1 MPLLLAAMAL
11 GAIVSLLAVRLSQA
25 LSQSTAENSRAVL
38 QLAMDN
44 LSLKATEAARTSQLL
59 KLTETVQK
67 LDLTV
72 GQLYLASAANPIPRR
87 TILEKPAQV
96 GEVTAGNLRRVPVLI
111 PEPPPLPDGLVEPN
125 TPAPNAA
132 AETRARAF
140 AVPT

>member
-1 MPLLLAAMAL
+1 MPLLLAALVL
-11 GAIVSLLAVRLSQA
+11 GAIVSLLAVQLSQV
-25 LSQSTAENSRAVL
+25 LSRSTQENSRAVL

-44 LSLKATEAARTSQLL
+44 LSIKTTEAARTAQMVRLI
-59 KLTETVQK
+59 EIVQK

-87 TILEKPAQV
+87 TILEKPSQV
-96 GEVTAGNLRRVPVLI
+96 GETIHGTVRRPAVMA
-111 PEPPPLPDGLVEPN
+111 PEPPPLPDGLVEPS
-125 TPAPNAA
+125 TPAPSAA